1 MIPQLPVEQETQLLK
16 RAVGGDEKAFTELVE
31 PFRKPLFSYIYRM
44 VTNAHD
50 AEDLMQDV
58 LIRTLEG
65 LRTYRGESRFKTWL
79 FGIAS
84 HACMD
89 HLRRKKRW
97 RVEAQL
103 IGQHET
109 EADSDQV
116 KSVSAT
122 MSQPDFVFEIREH
135 IAFCFSCVSRTLEPE
150 EQAALMLREVLGFSN
165 QEAAGMIGISEPVF
179 RHRLAAARSKMTQSF
194 EGLCQLI
201 NKTGACWQCRGLREF
216 TPEANR
222 GQHLVQIEVLPGA
235 AVTPENLFDARLKI
249 VREAG
254 FPESRTRAVHDI
266 FFEGLSRREEE
277 RH

>member
-1 MIPQLPVEQETQLLK
+1 MIPQLPPEQETQLVE
-16 RAVGGDEKAFTELVE
+16 RAMGGDETAFAELVE
-31 PFRKPLFSYIYRM
+31 PFRKPLFSYIYRL

-65 LRTYRGESRFKTWL
+65 LRSYRGEARFKTWL

-89 HLRRKKRW
+89 HLRSRKRW

-103 IGQHET
+103 IGQHEA
-109 EADSDQV
+109 EADSEIIE
-116 KSVSAT
+116 KTSG
-122 MSQPDFVFEIREH
+122 MMHRPDFVFEIREH

-165 QEAAGMIGISEPVF
+165 QEASGMIGISEPIF
-179 RHRLAAARSKMTQSF
+179 RHRLSAARSQMTQSYD
-194 EGLCQLI
+194 GLCQLI

-222 GQHLVQIEVLPGA
+222 GQDLVQIEVLPGA
-235 AVTPENLFDARLKI
+235 TVSPENLFDARLAI

-254 FPESRTRAVHDI
+254 FPESQNRPLHDS
-266 FFEGLSRREEE
+266 FFEGLNRREEG
-277 RH
+277 RS

>member
-1 MIPQLPVEQETQLLK
+1 MIPQIPVEQETQLVE
-16 RAVGGDEKAFTELVE
+16 RAMGGDETAFAELVE

-65 LRTYRGESRFKTWL
+65 LRTYRAESRFKTWL

-89 HLRRKKRW
+89 HLRSKRRW

-103 IGQHET
+103 IGQQET
-109 EADSDQV
+109 EADSEAIERV
-116 KSVSAT
+116 GAT
-122 MSQPDFVFEIREH
+122 LSQPDFVFEIREH

-165 QEAAGMIGISEPVF
+165 QEAAGMIGISEPIF
-179 RHRLAAARSKMTQSF
+179 RHRLSAARSKMTQSY

-216 TPEANR
+216 TPEAHK
-222 GQHLVQIEVLPGA
+222 GQDLVQIEVLPGA
-235 AVTPENLFDARLKI
+235 TVTSETLFDARLKI

-254 FPESRTRAVHDI
+254 FPESRTRALHDS
-266 FFEGLSRREEE
+266 FFEGLNRREEE
-277 RH
+277 RN

>member
-1 MIPQLPVEQETQLLK
+1 MIPQIPLEQETQLVE
-16 RAVGGDEKAFTELVE
+16 RAMGGDETAFAELVE

-84 HACMD
+84 HTCMD
-89 HLRRKKRW
+89 HLRNKRRW

-103 IGQHET
+103 IGQQVT
-109 EADSDQV
+109 EADSEAIERV
-116 KSVSAT
+116 GAT
-122 MSQPDFVFEIREH
+122 LSQPDFVFEIREH

-150 EQAALMLREVLGFSN
+150 EQAALMLREVLGFNN

-179 RHRLAAARSKMTQSF
+179 RHRLSAARSKMRRSY

-222 GQHLVQIEVLPGA
+222 GHDLVQIEVLPGA
-235 AVTPENLFDARLKI
+235 TVTSDNLFDARLKI
-249 VREAG
+249 VREAA
-254 FPESRTRAVHDI
+254 FPESSTRPLHDS
-266 FFEGLSRREEE
+266 FFEGLNRREEE
-277 RH
+277 NN

>member
-116 KSVSAT
+116 KAVSAT
-122 MSQPDFVFEIREH
+122 LSQPDFVFEIREH

-254 FPESRTRAVHDI
+254 FPESRTRAVHDL

-277 RH
+277 RP